1 MEIAFA
7 VMLGIIVCDGL
18 GYREIRLHRLVSWGK
33 VLEQPTIEKQQK
45 MLDEYYKYECEQE
58 ITARGGF

>member
-7 VMLGIIVCDGL
+7 VMLGIMFVMVWIIVKL
-18 GYREIRLHRLVSWGK
+18 GCTVWFLGK

-45 MLDEYYKYECEQE
+45 MLDEYYKYEQD
-58 ITARGGF
+58 ITARGEFLG